1 MENKLTGEVDSRET
15 LKIHD
20 VKVKVASWSVVDGV
34 HTPIVYTMQTKDGVF
49 EKHVRYKEGQ
59 WSKWHPKKLEPGC
72 SGYYSVGARGH
83 WRLCGPKQQKLLA
96 LLFTSAHRCG
106 VIVDSYQDKQNGQ

>member
-1 MENKLTGEVDSRET
+1 MTNKLTGEDEPRET
-15 LKIHD
+15 LKSHD
-20 VKVKVASWSVVDGV
+20 VKVMVTSWNVVDGV
-34 HTPIVYTMQTKDGVF
+34 HTPTIYTMRTKDGLF

-59 WSKWHPKKLEPGC
+59 WSKWHEKKSEPGC

-96 LLFTSAHRCG
+96 LLFTCAHRCG
-106 VIVDSYQDKQNGQ
+106 VIVDEYKGK

>member
-1 MENKLTGEVDSRET
+1 MTNELTGEVNPRET
-15 LKIHD
+15 LNIHD
-20 VKVKVASWSVVDGV
+20 VTVRVTSWSVSDGLC
-34 HTPIVYTMQTKDGVF
+34 TPTTYTMRTKEGIF
-49 EKHVRYKEGQ
+49 ERHVRYNEGR
-59 WSKWHPKKLEPGC
+59 WSKWHEKKVGSGD

-106 VIVDSYQDKQNGQ
+106 VIIDEYQDGPNDQ